1 MQGRFFF
8 LSQKMLKLAI
18 LLAAGVGAIWYLSTL
33 QFIGGDLH
41 NNLWGPARLLVH
53 GQSPYDTRVLQ
64 QPADIPWLP
73 PVWLPMAIG
82 LFFPL
87 GWLTVYQASQLW
99 LIGSISILIVTI
111 WLVGGGPRP
120 PIVPFA
126 LSGLAA
132 FMFPPTLSHL
142 GLGQFTVLSTLA
154 LLLSARFVTRPRY
167 LLAGF
172 LVAVALAKPQLGALV
187 VPGLFVAYGRL
198 YRLGGVLSF
207 VGALVLWIVLLIVP
221 LWIAHPAWFSD
232 FVTAL
237 RQNQEWAQPSL
248 FTLLR
253 LQWGTAGWLLWG
265 LLAAGL
271 FGANAWLWLKYPPE
285 NAVIWSLALTPLVTP
300 YIWSWD
306 FAILVP
312 LMTYAFFH
320 LEFKPARLLFGLG
333 YVSCW
338 CLMVWV
344 RFNTDNSDHRFW
356 WIPWLIVAGA
366 CAAYLIDARLSAH
379 PRLPTQ
385 SQQER
390 SIL

>member
-1 MQGRFFF
+1 MQARSFV
-8 LSQKMLKLAI
+8 LSQKTLKLGI

-33 QFIGGDLH
+33 QLIGGDLY

-53 GQSPYDTRVLQ
+53 GQSPYDTSALQ
-64 QPADIPWLP
+64 QPPGVPWLP
-73 PVWLPMAIG
+73 AVWLPMAIG

-99 LIGSISILIVTI
+99 LIGSVSALIVTL
-111 WLVGGGPRP
+111 WLGGGGQRP
-120 PIVPFA
+120 PLLPFA

-132 FMFPPTLSHL
+132 FLFPPTLSHL
-142 GLGQFTVLSTLA
+142 GLGQFTILSTLA

-198 YRLGGVLSF
+198 YRLKGVLSF
-207 VGALVLWIVLLIVP
+207 AGALVLWIILLVIP
-221 LWIAHPAWFSD
+221 LWIAHPSWFGD

-237 RQNQEWAQPSL
+237 WHNQEWAQPSL

-253 LQWGTAGWLLWG
+253 LQWGTLGWLLWG
-265 LLAAGL
+265 LLAIGV
-271 FGANAWLWLKYPPE
+271 FSANAWLWLKHPPQ

-320 LEFKPARLLFGLG
+320 LELKPARVLFGLG
-333 YVSCW
+333 YVLCW
-338 CLMVWV
+338 FLIVWV

-356 WIPWLIVAGA
+356 WIPWLIVASA
-366 CAAYLIDARLSAH
+366 CVAYLIDARPFAN
-379 PRLPTQ
+379 PRLSEQ
-385 SQQER
+385 SQRER
-390 SIL
+390 SIP

>member
-1 MQGRFFF
+1 MQGRF
-8 LSQKMLKLAI
+8 LILAQKTLKLGF
-18 LLAAGVGAIWYLSTL
+18 LLAAGLGAIRYLSTL

-64 QPADIPWLP
+64 QPADIAWLP
-73 PVWLPMAIG
+73 AVWLPMAIG

-99 LIGSISILIVTI
+99 LIGSIGALIVTI
-111 WLVGGGPRP
+111 WLGGGGQRP
-120 PIVPFA
+120 PLLPFA

-142 GLGQFTVLSTLA
+142 GLGQFTILSTLA
-154 LLLSARFVTRPRY
+154 LLLSTRFVTRPRY

-187 VPGLFVAYGRL
+187 VPGLFIAYGRL
-198 YRLGGVLSF
+198 YRLKGVLSF
-207 VGALVLWIVLLIVP
+207 AGALVLWIILLIVP
-221 LWIAHPAWFSD
+221 LWIAHPSWFSD
-232 FVTAL
+232 FATAL

-253 LQWGTAGWLLWG
+253 LQWRTMGWLLWG
-265 LLAAGL
+265 LLAVGL
-271 FGANAWLWLKYPPE
+271 FCANVWLWLKHPPQ

-306 FAILVP
+306 FVLLVP
-312 LMTYAFFH
+312 LINLAVFN
-320 LEFKPARLLFGLG
+320 LALKSARLLFGLG
-333 YVSCW
+333 YVLCW
-338 CLMVWV
+338 CLIVWV

-356 WIPWLIVAGA
+356 WIPWLIVASAG
-366 CAAYLIDARLSAH
+366 AAYLIDARLSVN
-379 PRLPTQ
+379 PRLPKQ